1 MHGGGVR
8 LARPRAVIERPASE
22 PERAL
27 YRFIVFAGITL
38 GVACLYWAQIVLI
51 PIALAMLGTFL
62 LSPLVSQVQ
71 RTRLP
76 RVPAVILVVALALGL
91 ATGLGWVLVSQVTG
105 LASDL
110 PKYRET
116 ITRKI
121 SDLQKM
127 RHGRALEQVE
137 TTAKDVLKQIDK
149 GAPQGEKPVPVVV
162 SQPSPL
168 WNLPHVVHPLTT
180 AFMVLVLVIFM
191 LIQQRELIARII
203 RLFGYERMAATTRL
217 LDEAGS
223 RISRYLLTQS
233 IINGTFGL
241 GIGIGLAVIG
251 LPFALALGSLAA
263 ILRFLPYVGPW
274 LAALVPL
281 TLSLAVFDGWTRP
294 LLILGLFIVTELT
307 VAFVI
312 EPLLYGRSAG
322 VSAIAL
328 LVGAGF
334 WTWLWGPIGLA
345 LATPLTVCL
354 VVASRAVAG
363 LEFIE
368 VLMSDDPPVEPC
380 LTFYQR
386 LLAGDARE
394 AAAVIAETA
403 RRASLEEVFD
413 AIVAP
418 AIMRARHDRENDQL
432 TRQEY
437 THMLGM
443 LRELVEEAPTEAPR
457 AEADAETPVCIRT
470 QIAGC
475 AARDEADGLGLQM
488 LARLLAADGCA
499 VHIAPAGGLV
509 GEELAAVDAAPPA
522 LVCVAAV
529 GNGGRRRMRHL
540 VKRLRQSQ
548 RDVPILAARW
558 GAGNSSALRADLV
571 EIGAD
576 DVVTSLAEARAEI
589 LRLLPSDD
597 INPAPRAMARAAT
610 EVAS

>member
-1 MHGGGVR
+1 
-8 LARPRAVIERPASE
+8 
-22 PERAL
+22 
-27 YRFIVFAGITL
+27 
-38 GVACLYWAQIVLI
+38 
-51 PIALAMLGTFL
+51 
-62 LSPLVSQVQ
+62 
-71 RTRLP
+71 
-76 RVPAVILVVALALGL
+76 
-91 ATGLGWVLVSQVTG
+91 
-105 LASDL
+105 
-110 PKYRET
+110 
-116 ITRKI
+116 
-121 SDLQKM
+121 
-127 RHGRALEQVE
+127 
-137 TTAKDVLKQIDK
+137 
-149 GAPQGEKPVPVVV
+149 
-162 SQPSPL
+162 
-168 WNLPHVVHPLTT
+168 
-180 AFMVLVLVIFM
+180 MVLVLVIFM
-191 LIQQRELIARII
+191 LIQQRELIGRII

-217 LDEAGS
+217 LDEAGT

-233 IINGTFGL
+233 IINGSFGL

-263 ILRFLPYVGPW
+263 VLRFLPYVAAW

-281 TLSLAVFDGWTRP
+281 VLSLAVFDGWTRP
-294 LLILGLFIVTELT
+294 LLILGLFVVTELT
-307 VAFVI
+307 VAFVV

-328 LVGAGF
+328 LVGAAF

-354 VVASRAVAG
+354 VVGARAVAG

-403 RRASLEEVFD
+403 HRVSLEDVFD

-418 AIMRARHDRENDQL
+418 AIARARLDRESDQL
-432 TRQEY
+432 TREEY
-437 THMLGM
+437 AHMLEM
-443 LRELVEEAPTEAPR
+443 IRELIEEAPLGKLEEGTA
-457 AEADAETPVCIRT
+457 ADAPTPVLT

-475 AARDEADGLGLQM
+475 AARDEADGLALLM
-488 LARLLAADGCA
+488 LGRLLARDGCA
-499 VHIAPAGGLV
+499 LHIAPAGGLV
-509 GEELAAVDAAPPA
+509 GEAMAAVDATPPA

-548 RDVPILAARW
+548 PDTPILAARW
-558 GAGNSSALRADLV
+558 GAGHSSDMRADLAAT
-571 EIGAD
+571 GAD
-576 DVVTSLAEARAEI
+576 DVAISLAEARTEI
-589 LRLLPSDD
+589 LRLLPPDD
-597 INPAPRAMARAAT
+597 IKPAAPHAVARAGT

>member
-1 MHGGGVR
+1 
-8 LARPRAVIERPASE
+8 
-22 PERAL
+22 
-27 YRFIVFAGITL
+27 
-38 GVACLYWAQIVLI
+38 
-51 PIALAMLGTFL
+51 MLGTFL

-76 RVPAVILVVALALGL
+76 RIPAVILVVTLALTL
-91 ATGLGWVLVSQVTG
+91 ATGLGWALLSQVTSF
-105 LASDL
+105 ADDL
-110 PKYRET
+110 PKYRQT

-121 SDLQKM
+121 NDLQKM
-127 RHGRALEQVE
+127 RHGGTFEQVE
-137 TTAKDVLKQIDK
+137 NTAKDVLKQIDK
-149 GAPQGEKPVPVVV
+149 GGPQGEKPVPVVV

-168 WNLPHVVHPLTT
+168 WQLPHVVHPLTT

-191 LIQQRELIARII
+191 LIQQRELIGRII

-217 LDEAGS
+217 LDEAGT

-233 IINGTFGL
+233 IINGSFGL

-263 ILRFLPYVGPW
+263 VLRFLPYVGPW

-281 TLSLAVFDGWTRP
+281 VLSLAVFDGWTRP
-294 LLILGLFIVTELT
+294 LLILGLFVVTELT

-328 LVGAGF
+328 LVGAAF

-354 VVASRAVAG
+354 VVGARAVAG

-403 RRASLEEVFD
+403 HRVSLEEVFD

-418 AIMRARHDRENDQL
+418 AIARARLDRESDQL
-432 TRQEY
+432 TREEY
-437 THMLGM
+437 AHMLEM
-443 LRELVEEAPTEAPR
+443 IRELIEEAPLGKSEEEA
-457 AEADAETPVCIRT
+457 AADAPTPVLT

-475 AARDEADGLGLQM
+475 AARDEADGLGLLM
-488 LARLLAADGCA
+488 LGRLLARDGCA
-499 VHIAPAGGLV
+499 LHIAPAGGLV
-509 GEELAAVDAAPPA
+509 GEALAAVDAAPPA

-548 RDVPILAARW
+548 PDTPILAGRW
-558 GAGNSSALRADLV
+558 GAGNTADTRADLATT
-571 EIGAD
+571 GAD
-576 DVVTSLAEARAEI
+576 DVAISLAEARTEI
-589 LRLLPSDD
+589 LRLLPPDD
-597 INPAPRAMARAAT
+597 IKPATPYAVARAGT
-610 EVAS
+610 EVPS